1 MISKKEKVASTI
13 KPLRD
18 DHAESEGDMSTQ
30 RQTPGSLNPQTS
42 PPTTNV
48 GLKYKPIPQIFSV
61 DKPGHAI

>member
-30 RQTPGSLNPQTS
+30 R
-42 PPTTNV
+42 
-48 GLKYKPIPQIFSV
+48 
-61 DKPGHAI
+61 